1 MISYLYLLAVS
12 GEWLIGHL
20 LDDVCWH
27 FNEELELILT
37 HLPLVD
43 EEAWGD
49 GQELLK
55 VGLSEWAT
63 IAALNHLSH
72 YLKWCSPHIV
82 SGSVQ
87 FKVSLKLLE

>member
-1 MISYLYLLAVS
+1 MISYLYLLVVS
-12 GEWLIGHL
+12 GERLIGHL

-27 FNEELELILT
+27 FNEKLELILT

-55 VGLSEWAT
+55 VGLSE
-63 IAALNHLSH
+63 
-72 YLKWCSPHIV
+72 
-82 SGSVQ
+82 
-87 FKVSLKLLE
+87 